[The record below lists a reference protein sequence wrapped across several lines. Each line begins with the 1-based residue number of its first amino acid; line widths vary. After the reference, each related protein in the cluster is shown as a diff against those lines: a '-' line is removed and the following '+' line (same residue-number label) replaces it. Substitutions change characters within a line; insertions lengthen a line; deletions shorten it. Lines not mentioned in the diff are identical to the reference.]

1 MASCCL
7 SQMFCSLRSQI
18 FFTVRIANRQE
29 SRTKMMQLE
38 MIMVIMMVV
47 VRMMWIMVMLMVVRM
62 AD

>member
-38 MIMVIMMVV
+38 MIMVIMMA
-47 VRMMWIMVMLMVVRM
+47 MMWIMVMLMVVRM